1 MVLISS
7 CLFSIIPYGFGL
19 CLMQVHTGYKLKVQ
33 HIPNCRC
40 GSPILGC
47 VHRTDALPIPD
58 QIIQDPTLEANFS
71 EILRIIV

>member
-1 MVLISS
+1 LLI
-7 CLFSIIPYGFGL
+7 FHYTIYGFGL

-33 HIPNCRC
+33 HIPNYRC

-47 VHRTDALPIPD
+47 VHRKHALPNVPIPD

-71 EILRIIV
+71 EILRIII